1 MVMPDPALQ
10 RALWTSLSRGDSARI
25 RELVADGADVN
36 LPIGN
41 PGGETPLIRTITTGD
56 LSLVRVLLESG
67 ADVNLPWK
75 GPRSWTP
82 LMFAHDD
89 PAMLRE
95 LLAARADVN
104 ARTTAHSIRS
114 PSDGLVPVPGGE
126 TALHLAASA
135 SNAEAVRV
143 LLESGAEVE
152 AVAENGRAPLD
163 YALRLGSATEAA
175 TVLVEAGAQLTPQ
188 RLEAMHSA
196 AHSTDS
202 DLLAFPFLTGASP
215 SPPGHQA
222 EPPRHEA
229 EKPGQGTT
237 RLEPHG
243 VVPKEFRCPK
253 CDALIY
259 SRKPRICGH
268 CGALLPPEL
277 LLTDQEAEA
286 LEDERRWARELAER
300 FGTPGSALGKLR
312 VPSTIQ
318 PRDGKSLPETFCAQ
332 DLLRRV
338 SCAEEFRRRDRPV
351 FWLYVVGYGF
361 LSLTTVFLSTNLG
374 GLAPEALLVMV
385 GFCAWSCFRAW
396 HRASPICPN
405 CKQNIRYCAAAFC
418 HLCGQSLIH
427 QRCEGCGVDNSW
439 MRVFRPYAKA
449 GSFRWIVYCPG
460 CGVCLDSKVPRW
472 RAGEG
477 I

>member
-202 DLLAFPFLTGASP
+202 DLLVFPFLTGASP
-215 SPPGHQA
+215 DPPADPAGRQRHGPETTPQGSPG
-222 EPPRHEA
+222 
-229 EKPGQGTT
+229 
-237 RLEPHG
+237 LEPHG
-243 VVPKEFRCPK
+243 AAPKEFKCPK
-253 CDALIY
+253 CHALIY
-259 SRKPRICGH
+259 SRKPKICGH
-268 CGALLPPEL
+268 CGALLPTEL
-277 LLTDQEAEA
+277 ILTDQEAHA
-286 LEDERRWARELAER
+286 LAEERRWARELAEK
-300 FGTPGSALGKLR
+300 FGTSGSALGKLP
-312 VPSTIQ
+312 VPQ
-318 PRDGKSLPETFCAQ
+318 VRPVAGKGLPATFSPQ
-332 DLLRRV
+332 DLLRRA

-351 FWLYVVGYGF
+351 FWLYMVGYGF
-361 LSLTTVFLSTNLG
+361 LLLTSAFLWINLG
-374 GLAPEALLVMV
+374 ARVPEALLVMLV
-385 GFCAWSCFRAW
+385 FAAWMCFRAW
-396 HRASPICPN
+396 QTASPICPN
-405 CKQNIRYCAAAFC
+405 CRQNIRYCATAFC
-418 HLCGQSLIH
+418 HLCGQPLIH
-427 QRCEGCGVDNSW
+427 RRCEACGVDNSW
-439 MRVFRPYAKA
+439 MGFFRSYTQA
-449 GSFRWIVYCPG
+449 GNLRWIAYCPG
-460 CGVCLDSKVPRW
+460 CGVCLDSKVSRW
-472 RAGEG
+472 RPGSRS
-477 I
+477 